1 MKGKSKKVGFLSD
14 IHFPYE
20 HTPSVNIALDFMA
33 EWKPDVIVLGGDIYD
48 FYPISRFN
56 HSPARRHTIQDEI
69 DSAKWF
75 IETVDQL
82 AKKVVFI
89 KGNHEGRFSQT
100 LAATPSL
107 FDLRALEFRKVLD
120 LPTKWEVIENQK
132 GWMYGGVYW
141 IHGDVK
147 GVSERVMYPAATLL
161 RYIRTTFVCG
171 HYHRPGV
178 AYQNDFEG
186 LPDAGWVNGHL
197 SDEAASEE
205 YITKPNWQ
213 RGFIT
218 AEVNEEWQ
226 MPEVTQH
233 IIYGDRMLSGGK
245 VYQ

>member
-1 MKGKSKKVGFLSD
+1 MKGISKKVGFLSD

-20 HTPSVNIALDFMA
+20 HEKSVGMALDYLTD
-33 EWKPDVIVLGGDIYD
+33 WKPDVIVLGGDIFD
-48 FYPISRFN
+48 FYAISRFN
-56 HSPARRHTIQDEI
+56 KNPARRQTLQEEI

-75 IETVDQL
+75 IEEVDAI
-82 AKKVVFI
+82 AKKVVFLE
-89 KGNHEGRFSQT
+89 GNHEVRLRRTIADQ
-100 LAATPSL
+100 PSL
-107 FDLRALEFRKVLD
+107 YKLRALELPKVLG
-120 LPTKWEVIENQK
+120 LPAKWEVIENQK
-132 GWMYGGVYW
+132 GWMYGGVFW
-141 IHGDVK
+141 IHGDIK
-147 GVSERVMYPAATLL
+147 GVSDRVMYPAATLL
-161 RYIRTTFVCG
+161 RHIRTTFVCG

-213 RGFIT
+213 RGFIS